1 MCNIINF
8 FREKNYQLLSF
19 SEKLY
24 KIDLFASIA
33 ERFIFFN
40 RKFDSSFSK
49 INLMKLIGITIGLN
63 ISNFAEYQCKLSL
76 NNLQKFLKTDQI
88 TVEVDENKRNI
99 QNEKEDSL
107 AKIEN
112 EKRITMEL
120 YYKFL

>member
-1 MCNIINF
+1 
-8 FREKNYQLLSF
+8 
-19 SEKLY
+19 
-24 KIDLFASIA
+24 
-33 ERFIFFN
+33 
-40 RKFDSSFSK
+40 
-49 INLMKLIGITIGLN
+49 MKLIGITIGLN

-88 TVEVDENKRNI
+88 TVEVKNIISLLWKEELIILDENKRKI
-99 QNEKEDSL
+99 QM

>member
-1 MCNIINF
+1 
-8 FREKNYQLLSF
+8 
-19 SEKLY
+19 
-24 KIDLFASIA
+24 
-33 ERFIFFN
+33 
-40 RKFDSSFSK
+40 
-49 INLMKLIGITIGLN
+49 MKLIGITIGLN

-88 TVEVDENKRNI
+88 TVEVKNITSLLWKEELSARVEPTSKDENKRNI
-99 QNEKEDSL
+99 QM

>member
-1 MCNIINF
+1 
-8 FREKNYQLLSF
+8 
-19 SEKLY
+19 
-24 KIDLFASIA
+24 
-33 ERFIFFN
+33 
-40 RKFDSSFSK
+40 
-49 INLMKLIGITIGLN
+49 MKLIGITIGLN

>member
-8 FREKNYQLLSF
+8 FRYNNYQLLSF